1 MYFRST
7 ALAPFNIL
15 YTLKSSVD
23 FVGFLFLVFLIVI
36 IFINKTL
43 FKL

>member
-23 FVGFLFLVFLIVI
+23 FVGFLFLVLPNSYYFY
-36 IFINKTL
+36 
-43 FKL
+43 